1 MDKLSDRSGGCTDL
15 ERCILLAIWSKLLHK
30 LNKLWLCITRSYV
43 NCYYVLLVQISHLT
57 SYITCQ
63 LAIHHINTYPNGNT
77 GYLKDRS
84 QKIARL

>member
-1 MDKLSDRSGGCTDL
+1 MDL

-30 LNKLWLCITRSYV
+30 LHKLWLCITRSYV

-63 LAIHHINTYPNGNT
+63 LAIHHINTNGNA
-77 GYLKDRS
+77 GYLKD
-84 QKIARL
+84 